1 MRGYGYKERRHLVS
15 PRRVPVCP
23 ERGCVIDREEGR
35 NYGGL
40 SLFLPVSLAACLP
53 VLLRGGLFMSLIGPP
68 FQIKQRSACLSL
80 RGDVGQSAAA
90 GGNAGYFKLTPTRI
104 LCNFFLLL
112 PLLRSHFLCLTL
124 PQPNKPTWAIFKS
137 ECVRKVRKMD
147 YFSWSFGTSNN
158 KWLGEFF
165 PQVDVKL
172 VCRSSANS
180 CKSVLCCFI
189 CSSFCGCIAK
199 L

>member
-35 NYGGL
+35 KELWWFIAVSPSFPG
-40 SLFLPVSLAACLP
+40 SLFAGAVAWC
-53 VLLRGGLFMSLIGPP
+53 LFMSLIGPP

-124 PQPNKPTWAIFKS
+124 PQPNKPTWAIFMS

-147 YFSWSFGTSNN
+147 YFS
-158 KWLGEFF
+158 
-165 PQVDVKL
+165 
-172 VCRSSANS
+172 
-180 CKSVLCCFI
+180 
-189 CSSFCGCIAK
+189 
-199 L
+199 